1 MGLNSKTNLKSQA
14 DLIRYEDGE
23 GKNTAERVGKLLSEI
38 IENTD
43 QSLTTETNTRVQQD
57 NILQQTASTASSIAN
72 TAYNE
77 AKEAKSKA
85 TTAQSTA
92 DAAKA
97 TADAAK
103 KVTDTKGL
111 PGGLA
116 TLDSTAK
123 VPA

>member
-38 IENTD
+38 IENVD

-57 NILQQTASTASSIAN
+57 NILQQTASMASSIAN

-77 AKEAKSKA
+77 GHNCAEHSRCS
-85 TTAQSTA
+85 QG
-92 DAAKA
+92 D
-97 TADAAK
+97 
-103 KVTDTKGL
+103 G
-111 PGGLA
+111 
-116 TLDSTAK
+116 
-123 VPA
+123 